1 MNSAPP
7 ARVEPM
13 TRVTFDLA
21 TAAGPADPFPVAN
34 THAAIVGIGSAGM
47 TPFETLLLGKAIGE
61 TVSANVSPE
70 SLPAFF
76 GHLPIRPPVVPDSA
90 ETITLI
96 VSIRDIARPDARE
109 TIRAMAA
116 LAEGCGGGCDCGCGG
131 H

>member
-1 MNSAPP
+1 METPPP

-13 TRVTFDLA
+13 TRVTFDLSA
-21 TAAGPADPFPVAN
+21 TAGPADPFPVAN

-47 TPFETLLLGKAIGE
+47 TPFETLLMDKAVGE
-61 TVSANVSPE
+61 TVSATLPPE
-70 SLPAFF
+70 NLPAFF
-76 GHLPIRPPVVPDSA
+76 GHLSIRPPVVPDSA
-90 ETITLI
+90 ETITLV

-116 LAEGCGGGCDCGCGG
+116 LAEGCGGGCGCGCGG